1 MGWKNPGRSDTK
13 RIEAVLMQKID
24 VIKIYQRKSAL
35 VIDDYPDMRG
45 SIRRMLVN
53 FGISDVHTASTG
65 TEAITE
71 CENNHFDIIL
81 CDYNLGD
88 GKNGQQV
95 LEELRFRRLLKR
107 TTAYMMITAETTKSM
122 VFGALE
128 YQPDDYLTKPFTQ
141 TVLQRRLDRL
151 VLEKEE
157 LHEINRAIDE
167 QDYDRA
173 IALCDEHIEAKSR
186 YEQKCYRIKANCFL
200 EKHLYPQA
208 RDIYEDVL
216 DERPV
221 DWAQIGLGQCMM
233 AMGELDAAEQ
243 LFNELINQNCL
254 CLEVYDALAE
264 IKTQRGDIASAQQLL
279 EHASEI
285 SPNAILRQQLLAEIS
300 EGNGDLERAEKALR
314 KVVRLGA
321 NSCYESPEN
330 YFKLARCISSQIEG
344 DDRKRINDA
353 EEVLDRARRRYRD
366 DDEIRLQSD
375 VINAAVYAKAG
386 KTDESRKRVAEIQA
400 KIAAEELASSSQIA
414 LDLAR
419 CYQAMG
425 DSEQAK
431 KILKELVQQYPDD
444 EAVGEAIDQISDEP
458 LSRKGKD
465 KAVALNRRGKELLGN
480 QQYGEAIA
488 LFGEALRHYPNNIAV
503 KLNLLLA
510 LVRNMNT
517 HGPNAEQLQ
526 RCEKIIN
533 SVDTLGEEHP
543 LRERFQVLWE
553 HVENLQEQL
562 AETDNE

>member
-1 MGWKNPGRSDTK
+1 
-13 RIEAVLMQKID
+13 MQKID

-53 FGISDVHTASTG
+53 FGITEVHTASTG
-65 TEAITE
+65 TEAITT

-157 LHEINRAIDE
+157 LHEVNRAIDE

-173 IALCDEHIEAKSR
+173 IELCDEHISAKSR

-208 RDIYEDVL
+208 REIYADVL

-233 AMGELDAAEQ
+233 QMGELDDAEK
-243 LFNELINQNCL
+243 LFNELIGQNCL

-264 IKTQRGDIASAQQLL
+264 IKTQRGDIAGAQQLL
-279 EHASEI
+279 EYASEI

-300 EGNGDLERAEKALR
+300 AGNGDLERAEKALR

-330 YFKLARCISSQIEG
+330 YFKLARCISAQING
-344 DDRKRINDA
+344 DDRKRISDA
-353 EEVLDRARRRYRD
+353 EEVLDRARRKYRD
-366 DDEIRLQSD
+366 DDQIRLQSD
-375 VINAAVYAKAG
+375 VINAAVYARAG
-386 KTDESRKRVAEIQA
+386 QADESRKR
-400 KIAAEELASSSQIA
+400 IAAIAAKMPAEEMLNAAQIA

-419 CYQAMG
+419 CYQASG
-425 DSEQAK
+425 DNAQAK
-431 KILKELVQQYPDD
+431 QILKDLALQYPDD
-444 EAVGEAIDQISDEP
+444 EAIGEAIDQLSDEP
-458 LSRKGKD
+458 LSRRGKD
-465 KAVALNRRGKELLGN
+465 KAVDLNRRGKELLGS
-480 QQYGEAIA
+480 QQYVEAIA
-488 LFGEALRHYPNNIAV
+488 LFGEAMRHYPNNTAV

-510 LVRNMNT
+510 MVRNMNT
-517 HGPNAEQLQ
+517 HGANAEQLV

-533 SVDTLGEEHP
+533 SVDTLSEEHP
-543 LRERFQVLWE
+543 LYERFQVLWE
-553 HVENLQEQL
+553 HVENLQEDL
-562 AETDNE
+562 LETGDADA

>member
-1 MGWKNPGRSDTK
+1 LGWKIPGETVS
-13 RIEAVLMQKID
+13 MQKID
-24 VIKIYQRKSAL
+24 VIKVYQRKSAL

-53 FGISDVHTASTG
+53 FGINEVHTASSG
-65 TEAITE
+65 SEAITE

-95 LEELRFRRLLKR
+95 LEELRYRRLLKR

-173 IALCDEHIEAKSR
+173 IALCDEHINAKSR
-186 YEQKCYRIKANCFL
+186 YEKKCYRIKANCFL

-208 RDIYEDVL
+208 RDIFEDVL

-233 AMGELDAAEQ
+233 GMGELDAAEK
-243 LFNELINQNCL
+243 LFHELINQNCL
-254 CLEVYDALAE
+254 CLEVYDSLAE
-264 IKTQRGDIASAQQLL
+264 IKTQRGDIAGAQQLL
-279 EHASEI
+279 EYASEI

-300 EGNGDLERAEKALR
+300 AGNGDLERAEKALR

-366 DDEIRLQSD
+366 DDQIRLQSD

-386 KTDESRKRVAEIQA
+386 KSDESRKRVADIQA
-400 KIAAEELASSSQIA
+400 KLPAEDIVGSAQIA

-425 DSEQAK
+425 DNEQAK
-431 KILKELVQQYPDD
+431 KILKELAEQYPDD
-444 EAVGEAIDQISDEP
+444 ERIGEAIDQLSEEP

-465 KAVALNRRGKELLGN
+465 KAVELNRRGKELLGG
-480 QQYGEAIA
+480 QQYVEAIT

-517 HGPNAEQLQ
+517 HGPNTEQLQ
-526 RCEKIIN
+526 RAEKIIH
-533 SVDTLGEEHP
+533 SVDTLDEEHP

-562 AETDNE
+562 ADATNE